1 MENFLPFVNH
11 LLHRRMGPNLST
23 HQLLLTHH
31 SQQIQS
37 INFYPVRILGENSRK
52 SSYFHSD
59 PSEILPGA
67 STFLNN
73 LDDEINLLT
82 DDISFNPSSS
92 SHSAFENLASW
103 HNDYFQ
109 QRHFYPNHSPST
121 NNLPMLSST
130 TTNIDNDNS
139 RNSFASNALTFL

>member
-1 MENFLPFVNH
+1 MENSLPSVNH
-11 LLHRRMGPNLST
+11 LRHRRMGLNSSP
-23 HQLLLTHH
+23 HQLLLIHH

-37 INFYPVRILGENSRK
+37 INFYPVRIRVENARK
-52 SSYFHSD
+52 DLRFHSD
-59 PSEILPGA
+59 PSGILPGT

-109 QRHFYPNHSPST
+109 QRHFYPNHFPST